1 MDSPSAQLFPPRP
14 TARERARAFATI
26 ALRALGVTQLLVL
39 AGLALRAAFAPR
51 ERALV
56 HAARALGR
64 LKGPFAK
71 LGQLAA
77 VRVDAL
83 APEARAALLALRDDV
98 PPLPAP
104 WIRACVERELGAPL
118 EQVFARFDARTLGAA
133 SIAQAHAAELRDG
146 RAVVV
151 KVQYPWLARTAR
163 VDLALARLA
172 LRLVS
177 GSSPR
182 DATWRE
188 FARGF
193 ASELDFAREADS
205 AGTIAANLAADPNV
219 VVPRV
224 IPEATRARVITSE
237 RVATLPIRR
246 EALLARGVAP
256 AAVLEIVVR
265 AYARQVFLDGVFH
278 ADPHA
283 GNLFV
288 IDEPSAAA
296 APRVLFVDFGLS
308 QHLSRTLRRELRAG
322 ILALLNGKL
331 DEFIAGMQRMAMIA
345 PGAEP
350 GVRAAVAAMFARIRG
365 EGSSALAL
373 SGERVLALKDE
384 AQALLFATPGLT
396 LPADLLLYAKTVA
409 YLFALGRELAPEI
422 DVMKLAAPYLLR
434 FLAQREDVSRAAAAA
449 GPAGG

>member
-1 MDSPSAQLFPPRP
+1 VETRGARLFPPRL
-14 TARERARAFATI
+14 AAAGRLRAFAATTS
-26 ALRALGVTQLLVL
+26 RALGVTQTLVL
-39 AGLALRAAFAPR
+39 AGLALRFVLAPR
-51 ERALV
+51 ERALAS
-56 HAARALGR
+56 AARALGR

-98 PPLPAP
+98 PPLQGA
-104 WIRACVERELGAPL
+104 WIRACVERELEAKL
-118 EQVFARFDARTLGAA
+118 EQRFARFDARPLGAA
-133 SIAQAHAAELRDG
+133 SIAQAHAAQLRDG

-172 LRLVS
+172 LRLVA
-177 GSSPR
+177 GVAPR

-193 ASELDFAREADS
+193 ASELDFAREAES
-205 AGTIAANLAADPNV
+205 ARAIAANLAPERSV

-224 IPEATRARVITSE
+224 IPEASSARVLTAE

-246 EALLARGVAP
+246 DALLARGIAP

-265 AYARQVFLDGVFH
+265 AYARQVFLDGSFH

-308 QHLSRTLRRELRAG
+308 QHLAPELRRELRAG

-331 DEFIAGMQRMAMIA
+331 DDFIAGMQRMAMIA

-350 GVRAAVAAMFARIRG
+350 GVRAAVGAMFARIRG

-384 AQALLFATPGLT
+384 AQALLFATPGLR

-409 YLFALGRELAPEI
+409 YLFALGRELAPEV

-434 FLAQREDVSRAAAAA
+434 FVATRE
-449 GPAGG
+449 

>member
-1 MDSPSAQLFPPRP
+1 MDSSNAMAFPPRQ
-14 TARERARAFATI
+14 TLFERALARVAV
-26 ALRALGVTQLLVL
+26 ALRVCGVTQLLVL
-39 AGLALRAAFAPR
+39 AGFALRSALAPR

-56 HAARALGR
+56 LAARALGR

-77 VRVDAL
+77 VRVDVL

-98 PPLPAP
+98 PPLPAA
-104 WIRACVERELGAPL
+104 WIRACVERELGGPL
-118 EQVFARFDARTLGAA
+118 EQHFARFDAQPLGAA
-133 SIAQAHAAELRDG
+133 SIAQVHAARTRDG
-146 RAVVV
+146 REVAV
-151 KVQYPWLARTAR
+151 KVQHPWLARTAR

-172 LRLVS
+172 LRLVTGAAPS
-177 GSSPR
+177 

-193 ASELDFAREADS
+193 ASELDFAREA
-205 AGTIAANLAADPNV
+205 AAAREIAANLESEKSV

-224 IPEATRARVITSE
+224 IVELSRARVLTAE
-237 RVATLPIRR
+237 RVATLPIAR
-246 EALLARGVAP
+246 EVLLAYGIAP

-265 AYARQVFLDGVFH
+265 AYARQIFLDGVFH

-288 IDEPSAAA
+288 VDEPTAAA
-296 APRVLFVDFGLS
+296 NPRVLFVDFGLS
-308 QHLSRTLRRELRAG
+308 QRLTPELRRELRAG

-331 DEFIAGMQRMAMIA
+331 DPFLGGMQRMGMLA

-350 GVRAAVAAMFARIRG
+350 AVREAVAAMFARLRG
-365 EGSSALAL
+365 ESGSALAL
-373 SGERVLALKDE
+373 SGERVLALKYE
-384 AQALLFATPGLT
+384 AQGLLFATPGLA
-396 LPADLLLYAKTVA
+396 LPADLLLYAKTVT
-409 YLFALGRELAPEI
+409 YLFALGRELAPEL

-434 FLAQREDVSRAAAAA
+434 FLAAPE
-449 GPAGG
+449 

>member
-1 MDSPSAQLFPPRP
+1 MESSSAMAFPPRQ
-14 TARERARAFATI
+14 TLFERALARAAV
-26 ALRALGVTQLLVL
+26 ALRVCGVTQVLVL
-39 AGLALRAAFAPR
+39 AGFALRSALAPR

-77 VRVDAL
+77 VRVDVL

-98 PPLPAP
+98 PPLPAA
-104 WIRACVERELGAPL
+104 WIRACVERELGGTL
-118 EQVFARFDARTLGAA
+118 EQHFARFDVQPLGAA
-133 SIAQAHAAELRDG
+133 SIAQVHAARTHDG
-146 RAVVV
+146 CEIAV

-172 LRLVS
+172 LRLVTS
-177 GSSPR
+177 AAPS

-188 FARGF
+188 FARSF
-193 ASELDFAREADS
+193 ASELDFAREAE
-205 AGTIAANLAADPNV
+205 AAREIAANLALETSV

-224 IPEATRARVITSE
+224 VAELSRARVLTAE
-237 RVATLPIRR
+237 RVATLPIARD
-246 EALLARGVAP
+246 ALLARGIAP

-288 IDEPSAAA
+288 VDEPSTAAN
-296 APRVLFVDFGLS
+296 PRVLFVDFGLS
-308 QHLSRTLRRELRAG
+308 QRLTPELRRELRAG

-331 DEFIAGMQRMAMIA
+331 DAFLGGMQRMGMLAA
-345 PGAEP
+345 GAEP
-350 GVRAAVAAMFARIRG
+350 AVRAAVAAMFARLRG
-365 EGSSALAL
+365 ESGSALAL

-384 AQALLFATPGLT
+384 AQGLLFATPGLA
-396 LPADLLLYAKTVA
+396 LPADLLLYAKTVT
-409 YLFALGRELAPEI
+409 YLFALGRELAPEV

-434 FLAQREDVSRAAAAA
+434 FLAARE
-449 GPAGG
+449 

>member
-1 MDSPSAQLFPPRP
+1 MHRSAPEPAFPPRGGVI
-14 TARERARAFATI
+14 ARAGWRL
-26 ALRALGVTQLLVL
+26 ALLSRALGLTLALVL
-39 AGLALRAAFAPR
+39 AQLALRLAFAPR

-77 VRVDAL
+77 VRVDVV

-98 PPLPAP
+98 PPLPAA
-104 WIRACVERELGAPL
+104 WIRACVEREVAAPL
-118 EQVFARFDARTLGAA
+118 EASFARFESHPLGAA
-133 SIAQAHAAELRDG
+133 SIAEVHAATLRDG
-146 RAVVV
+146 REVAV
-151 KVQYPWLARTAR
+151 KVQYPWLTRTVR

-172 LRLVS
+172 LRLVARAA
-177 GSSPR
+177 PEA
-182 DATWRE
+182 ATWRE

-193 ASELDFAREADS
+193 ASELDFAREAQ
-205 AGTIAANLAADPNV
+205 AARAIAANLASEKSVA
-219 VVPRV
+219 VPRV
-224 IPEATRARVITSE
+224 LPELSSACVLTAE
-237 RVATLPIRR
+237 RVPTLPIARA
-246 EALLARGVAP
+246 ALLARGVAP

-288 IDEPSAAA
+288 VDEPSTAAR
-296 APRVLFVDFGLS
+296 PRVLFVDFGLS
-308 QHLSRTLRRELRAG
+308 QQLSAELRRELRAG

-331 DEFIAGMQRMAMIA
+331 DAFLAGMQRLGMIA
-345 PGAEP
+345 TGAEP
-350 GVRAAVAAMFARIRG
+350 SVRVAVAAMFARLRG
-365 EGSSALAL
+365 ERASALAL
-373 SGERVLALKDE
+373 SGERVLALKEE

-396 LPADLLLYAKTVA
+396 LPPDLLLYAKTVA
-409 YLFALGRELAPEI
+409 YLFALGRELAPEV

-434 FLAQREDVSRAAAAA
+434 FLAAPGV
-449 GPAGG
+449 

>member
-1 MDSPSAQLFPPRP
+1 MDSSNAMAFPPRQ
-14 TARERARAFATI
+14 TLFERALARVAV
-26 ALRALGVTQLLVL
+26 ALRVCGVTQLLVL
-39 AGLALRAAFAPR
+39 AGFALRSALAPR

-56 HAARALGR
+56 LAARALGR

-77 VRVDAL
+77 VRVDVL

-98 PPLPAP
+98 PPLPAA
-104 WIRACVERELGAPL
+104 WIRACVERELGGPL
-118 EQVFARFDARTLGAA
+118 EQHFARFDAQPLGAA
-133 SIAQAHAAELRDG
+133 SIAQVHAARTRDG
-146 RAVVV
+146 REVAV
-151 KVQYPWLARTAR
+151 KVQHPWLARTAR

-172 LRLVS
+172 LRLVTGAAPS
-177 GSSPR
+177 

-193 ASELDFAREADS
+193 ASELDFAREA
-205 AGTIAANLAADPNV
+205 AAAREIAANLESEKSV

-224 IPEATRARVITSE
+224 IVELSRARVLTAE
-237 RVATLPIRR
+237 RVATLPIAR
-246 EALLARGVAP
+246 EVLLAHGIAP

-265 AYARQVFLDGVFH
+265 AYARQIFLDGVFH

-288 IDEPSAAA
+288 VDEPTAAA
-296 APRVLFVDFGLS
+296 NPRVLFVDFGLS
-308 QHLSRTLRRELRAG
+308 QRLTPELRRELRAG

-331 DEFIAGMQRMAMIA
+331 DPFLGGMQRMGMLA

-350 GVRAAVAAMFARIRG
+350 AVREAVAAMFARLRG
-365 EGSSALAL
+365 ESGSALAL
-373 SGERVLALKDE
+373 SGERVLALKYE
-384 AQALLFATPGLT
+384 AQGLLFATPGLA
-396 LPADLLLYAKTVA
+396 LPADLLLYAKTVT
-409 YLFALGRELAPEI
+409 YLFALGRELAPEL

-434 FLAQREDVSRAAAAA
+434 FLAAPE
-449 GPAGG
+449 

>member
-1 MDSPSAQLFPPRP
+1 MDSSNAMAFPPRQ
-14 TARERARAFATI
+14 TLFERALARVAV
-26 ALRALGVTQLLVL
+26 ALRVCGVTQLLVL
-39 AGLALRAAFAPR
+39 AGFALRSALAPR

-56 HAARALGR
+56 LAARALGR

-77 VRVDAL
+77 VRVDVL

-98 PPLPAP
+98 PPLPAA
-104 WIRACVERELGAPL
+104 WIRALVERELGGPL
-118 EQVFARFDARTLGAA
+118 EQHFARFDAQPLGAA
-133 SIAQAHAAELRDG
+133 SIAQVHAARTRDG
-146 RAVVV
+146 REVAV
-151 KVQYPWLARTAR
+151 KVQHPWLARTAR

-172 LRLVS
+172 LRLVTGAAPS
-177 GSSPR
+177 

-193 ASELDFAREADS
+193 ASELDFAREAAA
-205 AGTIAANLAADPNV
+205 AGEIAANLESETSV

-224 IPEATRARVITSE
+224 VAELSRARVLTAE
-237 RVATLPIRR
+237 RVATLPIAR
-246 EALLARGVAP
+246 EVLLAHGIAP

-265 AYARQVFLDGVFH
+265 AYARQIFLDGVFH

-288 IDEPSAAA
+288 VDEPSAAA
-296 APRVLFVDFGLS
+296 NPRVLFVDFGLS
-308 QHLSRTLRRELRAG
+308 QRLTPELRRELRAG

-331 DEFIAGMQRMAMIA
+331 DPFLGGMQRMGMLA

-350 GVRAAVAAMFARIRG
+350 AVREAVAAMFARLRG
-365 EGSSALAL
+365 ESGSALAL
-373 SGERVLALKDE
+373 SGERVLALKYE
-384 AQALLFATPGLT
+384 AQGLLFATPGLA
-396 LPADLLLYAKTVA
+396 LPADLLLYAKTVT
-409 YLFALGRELAPEI
+409 YLFALGRELAPEL

-434 FLAQREDVSRAAAAA
+434 FLAAPE
-449 GPAGG
+449 

>member
-1 MDSPSAQLFPPRP
+1 MAFPPRQ
-14 TARERARAFATI
+14 TLFERALARAAV
-26 ALRALGVTQLLVL
+26 ALRVCGVTQVLVL
-39 AGLALRAAFAPR
+39 AGLALRIALAPR

-77 VRVDAL
+77 VRVDVL

-98 PPLPAP
+98 PALPAA
-104 WIRACVERELGAPL
+104 WIRALLERELGGPL
-118 EQVFARFDARTLGAA
+118 EQHFARFDAQPLGAA
-133 SIAQAHAAELRDG
+133 SIAQVHAARTQGG
-146 RAVVV
+146 REVAV
-151 KVQYPWLARTAR
+151 KVQYPWLARSAR

-172 LRLVS
+172 LRLVT
-177 GSSPR
+177 GAAPG

-193 ASELDFAREADS
+193 ASELDFAREAE
-205 AGTIAANLAADPNV
+205 AAREIAANLAVETSV

-224 IPEATRARVITSE
+224 VAELSRARVLTAE
-237 RVATLPIRR
+237 RVATLPIAR
-246 EALLARGVAP
+246 EALLARGIAP

-265 AYARQVFLDGVFH
+265 AYARQIFLDGVFH

-288 IDEPSAAA
+288 VDEPSTAAN
-296 APRVLFVDFGLS
+296 PHVLFVDFGLS
-308 QHLSRTLRRELRAG
+308 QRLTPELRRELRAG

-331 DEFIAGMQRMAMIA
+331 DAFLGGMQRMGMLAT
-345 PGAEP
+345 GAEP
-350 GVRAAVAAMFARIRG
+350 AVRAAVAAMFARLRG
-365 EGSSALAL
+365 ESGSALAL

-384 AQALLFATPGLT
+384 AQALLSATPGLA
-396 LPADLLLYAKTVA
+396 LPADLLLYAKTVT
-409 YLFALGRELAPEI
+409 YLFALGRELAPEV

-434 FLAQREDVSRAAAAA
+434 FLAARE
-449 GPAGG
+449 